1 MKLKLFLS
9 HFYNLKVILL
19 CKLHRYGRFWVKHMA
34 LYCAVCYNKKK
45 LVPHRMRCC
54 QGEMRHG
61 PPTGNRN

>member
-34 LYCAVCYNKKK
+34 LYCAVCYNK
-45 LVPHRMRCC
+45 
-54 QGEMRHG
+54 
-61 PPTGNRN
+61 GNTA

>member
-9 HFYNLKVILL
+9 HFYNRKAILL

-45 LVPHRMRCC
+45 LGAAPFAVPSGRDAPWAADR
-54 QGEMRHG
+54 Q
-61 PPTGNRN
+61 P